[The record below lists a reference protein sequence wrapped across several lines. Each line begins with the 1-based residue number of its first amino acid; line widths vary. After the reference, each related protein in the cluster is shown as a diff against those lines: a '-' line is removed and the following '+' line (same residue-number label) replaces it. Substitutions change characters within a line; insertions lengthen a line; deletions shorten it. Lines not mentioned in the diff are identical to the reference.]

1 MPKFIHKKGVKHR
14 FTGVQGY
21 KGTTVQWYKGSGVRR
36 CGGYEDTEVQRG
48 ERESAGWVVH
58 YRLPPLR
65 REVEVLQ
72 HKILNNGG
80 EGTGSERARG
90 E

>member
-36 CGGYEDTEVQRG
+36 CGGTEGGMG
-48 ERESAGWVVH
+48 ECGMGCTPQA
-58 YRLPPLR
+58 PLDST
-65 REVEVLQ
+65 
-72 HKILNNGG
+72 GG
-80 EGTGSERARG
+80 
-90 E
+90 

>member
-36 CGGYEDTEVQRG
+36 CGGTEGGMG
-48 ERESAGWVVH
+48 ECGMGCTPQAPLPGGAGGGLIGLL
-58 YRLPPLR
+58 RLCQPADPRNDSGL
-65 REVEVLQ
+65 
-72 HKILNNGG
+72 
-80 EGTGSERARG
+80 
-90 E
+90 